1 MVKAKKFVVVKHFE
15 DEPKSTDLKLV
26 EEELAPITDGG

>member
-15 DEPKSTDLKLV
+15 GDPKPSDLKLV